1 MSEFIFPLLA
11 IAILLLIFSYFGF
24 WGVLLAIL

>member
-1 MSEFIFPLLA
+1 VSELFFPLLA
-11 IAILLLIFSYFGF
+11 AFVLLLIFSYFGF